1 MEYGNLLDLP
11 SVLTVDELAGFL
23 RIGRNSAY
31 QLIRDHEI
39 DCIRAGRNIRIPQKA
54 LLQFLETHDER

>member
-11 SVLTVDELAGFL
+11 PVLTVDELANFL

-39 DCIRAGRNIRIPQKA
+39 NCIRAGRNIRIPQKS
-54 LLQFLETHDER
+54 LLRFLETRDEC